1 MASSAISS
9 SCRDSGEVSSQ
20 ISLKSVREAL
30 IRLEDSIV
38 FSLIERARHPYN
50 APAYDRLYLKS
61 SGSSLAEL
69 FVKEAEHLH
78 AKAGRY
84 ENPEEVPFF
93 PEDLPSPLVPS
104 YNYPQVLHPAGASVN
119 ITKTI
124 WNMYFNELLPLFTAE
139 GDDGNYASTL
149 ASDLVC
155 LQAISRR
162 IHYGK
167 FVAEVKFRDAPLD
180 YSSAINNK
188 DKDALMKMLTF
199 ERVEEMVKR
208 RVEKKA
214 MIFGQEVTIEDKED
228 DNVDCKVNPS
238 VVSRL
243 YGDWIIPLTKLV
255 EVDYLLRRLE

>member
-1 MASSAISS
+1 MASSASFA
-9 SCRDSGEVSSQ
+9 RASGEASNQ
-20 ISLKSVREAL
+20 ISLKSVRETL
-30 IRLEDSIV
+30 IRQEDSII

-50 APAYDRLYLKS
+50 APAYDKSYLKS
-61 SGSSLAEL
+61 SGNSLAEI

-84 ENPEEVPFF
+84 QNPEEVPFF
-93 PEDLPSPLVPS
+93 TDDLPSPLIPS
-104 YNYPQVLHPAGASVN
+104 YDYPQVLHPTAASVN
-119 ITKTI
+119 INKTI
-124 WNMYFNELLPLFTAE
+124 WDMYFNELLPLFTVE

-149 ASDLVC
+149 ASDL
-155 LQAISRR
+155 AISRR

-167 FVAEVKFRDAPLD
+167 FVAEVKFRDAPVD
-180 YSSAINNK
+180 YSSAIHDK
-188 DKDALMKMLTF
+188 DKDTLMRMLTF

-208 RVEKKA
+208 RVEQKA
-214 MIFGQEVTIEDKED
+214 MVFGQEVTMEDEKD
-228 DNVDCKVNPS
+228 GIVDYKVNPS